1 VLYVKSHAGLPRSTR
16 ESRHGLT
23 AALVTIQGARK
34 EFRHRSGIVVALQ
47 DVSFDIRSGEFLS
60 IVGPS
65 GCGKSTLLGVV
76 AGLTML
82 NDGTLE
88 RDASVERPGGIGMVF
103 QKPVLLQWRTVL
115 ENIMMP
121 AEILGTPRAVAKARA
136 MELIELVG
144 LTGFENAW
152 PHQLSG
158 GMAQR
163 ASICRALLTD
173 PPLLLMDEPFGA
185 VDAITRERL
194 NLELQRL
201 WSTTGNT
208 VVFVTHSI
216 EEAVLISD
224 RAIIM
229 TARPGKVAEIIDN
242 QLPRPRDLD
251 TMSLPLFSEY
261 CGHIRHM
268 LVPPSN
274 EPGEELLES

>member
-1 VLYVKSHAGLPRSTR
+1 VHAL
-16 ESRHGLT
+16 E
-23 AALVTIQGARK
+23 
-34 EFRHRSGIVVALQ
+34 

-76 AGLTML
+76 ACLTAL
-82 NDGTLE
+82 NGGTLT
-88 RDASVERPGGIGMVF
+88 RDDSIERPGGIGMVF

-115 ENIMMP
+115 ENILMP

-136 MELIELVG
+136 MDLIELVG

-268 LVPPSN
+268 LVPPSHDPA
-274 EPGEELLES
+274 EEELLET